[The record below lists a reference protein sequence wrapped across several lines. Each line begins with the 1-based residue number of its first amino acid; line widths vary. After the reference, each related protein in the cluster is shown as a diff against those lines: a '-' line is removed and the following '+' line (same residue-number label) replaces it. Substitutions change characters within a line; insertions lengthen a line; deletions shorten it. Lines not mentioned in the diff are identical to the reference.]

1 MMDSFKKALFHSPGH
16 YAVALVIAVAVGLFR
31 YSTLPEGLN
40 IGYVCYEVLSV
51 AGYVTFLVGGLMT
64 VSYFGAFDL
73 FGFVFTPR
81 GQNGKKKYKNY
92 TDYTEKKT
100 ENRVRE
106 GYFFVPY
113 LVVGVVIVLISWFV
127 R

>member
-1 MMDSFKKALFHSPGH
+1 MESLRKALFHSPGH
-16 YAVALVIAVAVGLFR
+16 YIVALVIAVAVGLFR
-31 YSTLPEGLN
+31 FSTLPEGMSPW
-40 IGYVCYEVLSV
+40 YVCYEVLSV
-51 AGYVTFLVGGLMT
+51 SGYVTFLIGGLMT

-92 TDYTEKKT
+92 TEYTEKKS
-100 ENRVRE
+100 EDRVRE

-113 LVVGVVIVLISWFV
+113 FAVGIVIVLISWFFA
-127 R
+127 

>member
-1 MMDSFKKALFHSPGH
+1 MMDSLRKALLHSPGH
-16 YAVALVIAVAVGLFR
+16 YGVALAIAIIVGIFR
-31 YSTLPEGLN
+31 YSTLAEELH

-51 AGYVTFLVGGLMT
+51 SGYVTFLVGGLMT

-92 TDYTEKKT
+92 TEYTEKKT
-100 ENRVRE
+100 ESRTRE

-113 LVVGVVIVLISWFV
+113 LVVGLVIVLISWLIG
-127 R
+127 